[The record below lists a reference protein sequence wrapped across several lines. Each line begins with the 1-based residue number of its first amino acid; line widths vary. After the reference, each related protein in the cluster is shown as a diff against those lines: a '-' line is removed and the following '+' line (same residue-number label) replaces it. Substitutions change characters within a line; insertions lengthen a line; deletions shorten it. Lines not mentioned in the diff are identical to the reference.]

1 MYIFTS
7 DEDEEGTSS
16 SKPEMTS
23 PSNPEMTSPS
33 KSEMTSS
40 NNEDSSKLVDVFRWN
55 KSESS
60 QEPEPDVGQKQVRCY
75 G

>member
-23 PSNPEMTSPS
+23 PSKPEMTSPS
-33 KSEMTSS
+33 KLEMTSS
-40 NNEDSSKLVDVFRWN
+40 KLVGTFRWN

-60 QEPEPDVGQKQVRCY
+60 QEPEPDVEQKQVRCY